1 MKLALVGYGQMGH
14 MLRSVAEK
22 RGHKVVL
29 TVDTFAEDADFKP
42 SSPAE
47 TASKI
52 REAAAEGIIE
62 FSHPSSVMGNIE
74 ALLPLKLPLVVGTT
88 GWNDK
93 RAEVEKL
100 ALSNG
105 SFIFH
110 AANYSIGVNLFYRI
124 VAQTAKLFSN
134 YDEYDCALWEAHHT
148 KKLDSP
154 SGTALEI
161 AQLILNN
168 MPSKKTIVTE
178 AFHDRPKKE
187 ELHVSSTRL
196 GSVPGTHTVY
206 FDSSAD
212 TIELTHT
219 VRNREGLAVGAVRAL
234 EWLRSGIDEG
244 DIKPGMYS
252 MNNILGD

>member
-1 MKLALVGYGQMGH
+1 MKIALVGYGQMGH

-42 SSPAE
+42 ASPAE
-47 TASKI
+47 TAAKI
-52 REAAAEGIIE
+52 KEAGADGIIE
-62 FSHPSSVMGNIE
+62 FSHPTSVMGNIE

-100 ALSNG
+100 AVKDG

-110 AANYSIGVNLFYRI
+110 AANYSIGVNLFYKI
-124 VAQTAKLFSN
+124 VAQAAKLISN

-161 AQLILNN
+161 AQLVLDN

-196 GSVPGTHTVY
+196 GSVPGTHTVF

-219 VRNREGLAVGAVRAL
+219 VRNREGLAMGAVRAL
-234 EWLRSGIDEG
+234 EWLRGGIDDG
-244 DIKPGMYS
+244 SIKPGMYS